1 MRAIFTRSSS
11 RKVKLFI
18 RCCPCSEHALQHAL
32 QHAPQHAHETLVEYP
47 TPTSSNL
54 QRLRRPHSQASTK
67 TATHCSWPQWNS
79 LFFVE
84 WFSRAAVNI
93 DGKIITE
100 CGWSGPGRS
109 TMWELAEV
117 APGDM
122 LS

>member
-18 RCCPCSEHALQHAL
+18 RCSPCSEHAL

-47 TPTSSNL
+47 TPPSSNL
-54 QRLRRPHSQASTK
+54 QRLPTPHSQASTK

-84 WFSRAAVNI
+84 WFNRAAVKI
-93 DGKIITE
+93 DGKIT
-100 CGWSGPGRS
+100 CLLYTSDAADD
-109 TMWELAEV
+109 L
-117 APGDM
+117 
-122 LS
+122 L